1 MPAAPHAPAVLTT
14 VAALRTHVAAIRA
27 TGGTIALVPT
37 MGALHDGHLD
47 LVRLAKTHAQHVVV
61 SIFVNPKQFA
71 PHEDFD
77 RYPRQLE
84 ADSAALAPLSV
95 NAIWAPTPAEMY
107 PVGFATKVEPAGAA
121 LGLETDFR
129 PHFFG
134 GVATVCCKLF
144 GQVTPD
150 VAIFGEKD
158 YQQLTVLKQMVRDL
172 NLPLAI
178 AGAPTRREAD
188 GLALSSRNAYLTPQE
203 RAVAPALHRA
213 MTACAASIRTG
224 TPIDTATAA
233 ATSAVLAAGF
243 RSVDYIA
250 ARDALT
256 LAPIAT
262 GNAPMPL
269 RLLAAAWLGKT
280 RLIDNIAI

>member
-1 MPAAPHAPAVLTT
+1 MPTAPAIIDT
-14 VAALRTHVAAIRA
+14 VSALRAQVAAIRA
-27 TGGTIALVPT
+27 SSGTLALVPT

-47 LVRLAKTHAQHVVV
+47 LVRLAKTKADHVVV

-84 ADSAALAPLSV
+84 ADSAKLAPLAV
-95 NAIWAPTPAEMY
+95 GVIWAPTPSEMY
-107 PVGFATKVEPAGAA
+107 PAGFATKIEPAGAA

-144 GQVTPD
+144 SQVTPD
-150 VAIFGEKD
+150 IAIFGEKD

-172 NLPLAI
+172 NLPLTI
-178 AGAPTRREAD
+178 IGAPTRREPD
-188 GLALSSRNAYLTPQE
+188 GLALSSRNAYLTPAE
-203 RAVAPALHRA
+203 RAIAPTLHA
-213 MTACAASIRTG
+213 AITACAEAIKSG
-224 TPIDTATAA
+224 TPIDTATSA
-233 ATSAVLAAGF
+233 ATATVLAAGF

-250 ARDALT
+250 ARDAHT
-256 LAPIAT
+256 LAPVGT
-262 GNAPMPL
+262 GHPEADTPL
-269 RLLAAAWLGKT
+269 RLLAAAWLGNT
-280 RLIDNIAI
+280 RLIDNISV